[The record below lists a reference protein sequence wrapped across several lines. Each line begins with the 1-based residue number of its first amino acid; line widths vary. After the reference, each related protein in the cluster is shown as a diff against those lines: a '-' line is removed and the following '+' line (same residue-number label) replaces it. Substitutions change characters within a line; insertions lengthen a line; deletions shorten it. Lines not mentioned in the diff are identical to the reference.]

1 MITLHL
7 GRHVSSNE
15 ISFNQ
20 KKFKLRQHSN
30 RRSRD
35 FQVTRQKRVTRT
47 RPSKLSASRV
57 YEMVAIANACTEWIV
72 FGQVEL
78 DKDDAATIDVMRRAL
93 LPSNA
98 CVPALPVR
106 RCWYPDSDI

>member
-1 MITLHL
+1 MYNSRKIEQSNNFYA
-7 GRHVSSNE
+7 SSRPLDEAE
-15 ISFNQ
+15 IGSYSSVAH
-20 KKFKLRQHSN
+20 KPEHG
-30 RRSRD
+30 
-35 FQVTRQKRVTRT
+35 
-47 RPSKLSASRV
+47 PSKVSASRV

-106 RCWYPDSDI
+106 WCWYPDSDI

>member
-1 MITLHL
+1 MKNRAIKYFLCF
-7 GRHVSSNE
+7 V
-15 ISFNQ
+15 
-20 KKFKLRQHSN
+20 KAV

-35 FQVTRQKRVTRT
+35 NSSVARKPEHG
-47 RPSKLSASRV
+47 PSKSASRV

-98 CVPALPVR
+98 CVPAQPVR
-106 RCWYPDSDI
+106 WCWYPDSDI